1 MSVFGWVANLGP
13 GFLEPILICLVVCIE
28 AGAWL
33 RLAKSIPLAWLQEN
47 DQIGDSILARLGLAL
62 MLVPL
67 TAWLVCIY
75 FVEKDFRNF
84 HVMVQYMLLKKL
96 SDQCMQTS

>member
-1 MSVFGWVANLGP
+1 MANLGP
-13 GFLEPILICLVVCIE
+13 GFLEPILICLVICIG

-67 TAWLVCIY
+67 TAWLVCI
-75 FVEKDFRNF
+75 FRGKRF
-84 HVMVQYMLLKKL
+84 QDL
-96 SDQCMQTS
+96 SCDGSVYAAEEALRSVHAN